1 MKNMKYFFIAF
12 ALVFLASCG
21 VVQVSS
27 DYDKTANF
35 TTYKTYA
42 FHEKGFDK
50 LPLNDLDKRRI
61 IDALDKDLAAK
72 GFQKV
77 NENPDLIINILAS
90 SKEQI
95 NIDNSYYGYGGW
107 YNWGPYWGGP
117 ASRVSQ
123 YTSGTII
130 VDVIDFN
137 KNILVFQSVGSGLNV
152 SNISAKSERIPQ
164 AVSEIM
170 KNFPPGLKK

>member
-1 MKNMKYFFIAF
+1 MKEIKYILAIALIF
-12 ALVFLASCG
+12 TLVSCG
-21 VVQVSS
+21 VVQVRS

-35 TTYKTYA
+35 TAYKTYA
-42 FHEKGFDK
+42 FHEKGFEK

-61 IDALDKDLAAK
+61 INALDQDLASK

-77 NENPDLIINILAS
+77 NSNPDLIINVLAS

-95 NIDNSYYGYGGW
+95 NIDHDYYGGW
-107 YNWGPYWGGP
+107 YGWGPYWGGP

-152 SNISAKSERIPQ
+152 SDISSKSERIPQ
-164 AVSEIM
+164 AIQEIM
-170 KNFPPGLKK
+170 KNFPPGQKK